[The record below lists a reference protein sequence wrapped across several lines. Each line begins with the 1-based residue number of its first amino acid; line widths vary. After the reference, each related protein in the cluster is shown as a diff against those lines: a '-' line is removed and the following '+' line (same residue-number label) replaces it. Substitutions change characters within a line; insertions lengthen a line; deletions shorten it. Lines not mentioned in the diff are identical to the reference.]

1 MDPGEEN
8 SPAAPAGDS
17 NPRPFS
23 HESGALTTELSPPRL
38 TVTRRTLACKGTF
51 EDVTLL
57 ERIYTLCARLP
68 GHRYCGAYRG
78 AAIQVSRLAVS
89 LVCVTWAGQTLLT
102 PFSLLMF

>member
-23 HESGALTTELSPPRL
+23 HESGARL
-38 TVTRRTLACKGTF
+38 TVTRKTLACKGTF